1 MAELKYFDA
10 GSGTWKSVSVSTPP
24 EVYVGI
30 DPPAPRD
37 QQLLWVDPDESPP
50 AIARDITMDSWHLI
64 GATGEPAFQNSW
76 ANSAGASNPAAGFR
90 KFPDGRVRL
99 NGMMFGGAS
108 GSVAF
113 TLPIGY
119 RPPKDGQ
126 FTVNASGGLAQV
138 TIWNDG
144 TVRPTNVGS
153 SAVASMVNL
162 SGIEF
167 DTESVSSVTSVVA
180 QPMEP
185 WHTVGAVGEPVFQ
198 NSWVNYGGAEATAG
212 FRKYPDGRVRLRGTI
227 KNGTAAAAFTLP
239 PGYRPPTN
247 LYFPIT
253 TNSGAGTVYG
263 NVTIGAD
270 GSVGMSQT
278 ATLWASLADIEFD
291 TETVNNWTPASL
303 PPNIIPL
310 DLWHNVGAAGEP
322 AFQNGWVNY
331 DTRIARFRKY
341 DDGRVRLEGIIKS
354 GTVAT
359 AAFTLPVGYRPV
371 TPAEL
376 YFPCV
381 SNAVFCQ
388 VNIAPNGNVVVGSTF
403 SVWLDLSGIEFDAG
417 SSALGVTSS
426 VAQPMDTWHTVGG
439 PSEPLF
445 QNSWVS
451 YDAGV
456 TFQVPKFRKYPD
468 GRVKLAGSAK
478 SGASG
483 SVMFTLPA
491 GYRPPKVLRFNIALA
506 GGIQDA
512 TSWGQVNVYS
522 DGTVVAWGINTTIIS
537 LDGIEFDTETVSAY
551 TVGAI
556 PSPRMPVV
564 SSLPTSPAPV
574 AGDMVLMMP
583 SNIPY
588 YYDGTAWKAWVGSG
602 GGGGGTGAFAFFMG
616 DD

>member
-10 GSGTWKSVSVSTPP
+10 GSGTWKSISVSTPP

-50 AIARDITMDSWHLI
+50 AIARDITMDSWHLV
-64 GATGEPAFQNSW
+64 GAAGEPAFQNSW
-76 ANSAGASNPAAGFR
+76 VNYGAPEALAGFR
-90 KFPDGRVRL
+90 KYPDGRVRL
-99 NGMMFGGAS
+99 KGLIKS
-108 GSVAF
+108 GTANAAF
-113 TLPIGY
+113 TLPVGY
-119 RPPKDGQ
+119 RPPTNTYFPISTNNGAG
-126 FTVNASGGLAQV
+126 TVYGNV
-138 TIWNDG
+138 TIGSDG
-144 TVRPTNVGS
+144 TVGMSQIAGVW
-153 SAVASMVNL
+153 ASL
-162 SGIEF
+162 ADIEF

-185 WHTVGAVGEPVFQ
+185 WHTVGATGEPAFQ
-198 NSWVNYGGAEATAG
+198 NSWVAGASGPVTA
-212 FRKYPDGRVRLRGTI
+212 FRKDPLGRVHI
-227 KNGTAAAAFTLP
+227 KGNVQNGTSASAVFTLP
-239 PGYRPPTN
+239 AGYRPPSN
-247 LYFPIT
+247 RYFVVL
-253 TNSGAGTVYG
+253 GAGGAAG
-263 NVTIGAD
+263 NYINITAAGDVVCTRTGAD
-270 GSVGMSQT
+270 IHIG
-278 ATLWASLADIEFD
+278 DIEFD

-310 DLWHNVGAAGEP
+310 DQWHIVNNPGEP
-322 AFQNGWVNY
+322 AFQNGWVHY
-331 DTRIARFRKY
+331 DSRVARFRKY

-359 AAFTLPVGYRPV
+359 AAFTLPVGYRP
-371 TPAEL
+371 TAAAEL
-376 YFPCV
+376 YFSCV

-426 VAQPMDTWHTVGG
+426 VAQPMDTWHLVGG
-439 PSEPLF
+439 SGEPPF
-445 QNSWVS
+445 S
-451 YDAGV
+451 AGW
-456 TFQVPKFRKYPD
+456 TQYAGGEPIGFRKYPD
-468 GRVKLAGSAK
+468 GRVRLKGIAN
-478 SGASG
+478 GATPTSTA
-483 SVMFTLPA
+483 FALPA
-491 GYRPPKVLRFNIALA
+491 GYRPPLAQRFACVS
-506 GGIQDA
+506 GGGPA
-512 TSWGQVNVYS
+512 NVQANT
-522 DGTVVAWGINTTIIS
+522 DGTIQWVSSTNFYNAASYIDFS
-537 LDGIEFDTETVSAY
+537 AIEFDTQTVSAY